1 MFERAHCHIIYMG
14 ELVVFCAPSAHRQEL
29 PAGSHLAR
37 NFVLSARRF
46 VVQSSIRIRIRI
58 RAFQGAELTFSES
71 VTTPKIHCAISEL
84 TATVAQRPVRCSLRS
99 A

>member
-37 NFVLSARRF
+37 NFVLSAGRF
-46 VVQSSIRIRIRI
+46 VVQSSIRIR
-58 RAFQGAELTFSES
+58 ASQGAELTFSECDK
-71 VTTPKIHCAISEL
+71 P
-84 TATVAQRPVRCSLRS
+84 QDSLCYQ
-99 A
+99 